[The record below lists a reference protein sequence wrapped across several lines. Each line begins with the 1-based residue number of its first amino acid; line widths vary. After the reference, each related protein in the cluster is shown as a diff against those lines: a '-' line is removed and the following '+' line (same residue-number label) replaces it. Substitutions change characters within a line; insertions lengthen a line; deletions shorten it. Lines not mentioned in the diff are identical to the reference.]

1 MKKVIK
7 SAGVCLLFI
16 LMYFGIQFLV
26 SMVINTV
33 SGYKVSA
40 ALVAEGVDVTS
51 EEFVTLYYERA
62 NEFVAENLGIVSF
75 VSSLISCAV
84 IFLIALGSKKRVAR
98 NEGRS
103 LSAKEAMGGAVK
115 ELGIRK
121 ISAVKT
127 VLSILAGFGLIAV
140 INGVLSVLPLPEWL
154 ISSYSSASSV
164 IKGSSLIGQIIGVVI
179 APALAEEILFRGVIL
194 GRLKKVMPVWS
205 AVIVSSLAFA
215 LVHGNP
221 LWIAYTFVMGLL
233 VAMIDVKYDSIV
245 PGMIMHF
252 MFNLYGCFAAT
263 LMLPL
268 IVYIGYIL
276 IGAGIF
282 VMLLSG
288 GISRNKERTALC

>member
-26 SMVINTV
+26 STVINAV

-51 EEFVTLYYERA
+51 EEFMTLYYERA
-62 NEFVAENLGIVSF
+62 NEFVAKNLGIVSF
-75 VSSLISCAV
+75 VSSLLSCAV
-84 IFLIALGSKKRVAR
+84 IFLIALGSKKKEAR

-103 LSAKEAMGGAVK
+103 LSAKEALGGAAK

-164 IKGSSLIGQIIGVVI
+164 ITGSSLIGQIIGVVI

-194 GRLKKVMPVWS
+194 GRLKRVMPVWS

-252 MFNLYGCFAAT
+252 MFNLYGCLAAT

-288 GISRNKERTALC
+288 GISRNKERAALC

>member
-51 EEFVTLYYERA
+51 EEFMILYYERA
-62 NEFVAENLGIVSF
+62 NEFVAKNLGIVSF

-84 IFLIALGSKKRVAR
+84 IFLIVLGSKKRAAR

-103 LSAKEAMGGAVK
+103 LSSKEAMGGAVK

-252 MFNLYGCFAAT
+252 MFNLYGCLAAT
-263 LMLPL
+263 LTLPL

>member
-51 EEFVTLYYERA
+51 EEFMILYYERA
-62 NEFVAENLGIVSF
+62 NEFVAKNLGIVSF

-84 IFLIALGSKKRVAR
+84 IFLIALGSKKRAAR

-103 LSAKEAMGGAVK
+103 LSSKEAMGGAVK

-252 MFNLYGCFAAT
+252 MFNLYGCLAAT

>member
-26 SMVINTV
+26 STVINTV

-62 NEFVAENLGIVSF
+62 NEFVAKNLGIVSF

-84 IFLIALGSKKRVAR
+84 IFLIALGSKKRAAR

-103 LSAKEAMGGAVK
+103 LSSKEAMGGAVK

-164 IKGSSLIGQIIGVVI
+164 ITGSSLIGQIIGVVI

-252 MFNLYGCFAAT
+252 MFNLYGCLAAT

-288 GISRNKERTALC
+288 GISRNKERAALC

>member
-26 SMVINTV
+26 STVINAV

-51 EEFVTLYYERA
+51 EEFMTLYYERA
-62 NEFVAENLGIVSF
+62 NEFVAKNLGIVSF
-75 VSSLISCAV
+75 VSSLLSCAV
-84 IFLIALGSKKRVAR
+84 IFLIALGSKKKEAR

-103 LSAKEAMGGAVK
+103 LSAKEALGGAAK

-140 INGVLSVLPLPEWL
+140 INGVLSVIPLPEWL
-154 ISSYSSASSV
+154 TNSYSSASSM
-164 IKGSSLIGQIIGVVI
+164 ITGSSLTGQIIGVVI

-194 GRLKKVMPVWS
+194 GRLKRVMPVWS

-215 LVHGNP
+215 LVHGNL

-252 MFNLYGCFAAT
+252 MFNLYGCLAAT

-268 IVYIGYIL
+268 IVYIGYVL

-288 GISRNKERTALC
+288 GISRNKERAALC

>member
-26 SMVINTV
+26 STVINAV

-62 NEFVAENLGIVSF
+62 NEFVAKNLGIVSF
-75 VSSLISCAV
+75 VSSLLSCAV
-84 IFLIALGSKKRVAR
+84 IFLIALGSKKKEAR

-103 LSAKEAMGGAVK
+103 LSSKEAMGGAVK

-164 IKGSSLIGQIIGVVI
+164 ITGSSLIGQIIGVVI

-194 GRLKKVMPVWS
+194 GRLKRVMPVWS

-252 MFNLYGCFAAT
+252 MFNLYGCLAAT

-288 GISRNKERTALC
+288 GISRNKERAALC

>member
-51 EEFVTLYYERA
+51 EEFMILYYERA
-62 NEFVAENLGIVSF
+62 NEFVAKNLGIVSF

-84 IFLIALGSKKRVAR
+84 IFLIALGSKKRAAR

-103 LSAKEAMGGAVK
+103 LSSKEAMGGAVK

-252 MFNLYGCFAAT
+252 MFNLYGCLAAT
-263 LMLPL
+263 LTLPL